1 MTSAMCFVLV
11 AGEVSGD
18 RLGAGLIESLRRTYP
33 QAQFVGI
40 GGPAMTKVG
49 FQAWFDIRELAV
61 MGLLEVLRHLPRLW
75 RLKRQVIERT
85 LQVKPVAYIGIDAPD
100 FNLRIAHVLKQ
111 SGVKTVHYVS
121 PSIWA
126 WRPQRVHKI
135 ARALDLM
142 LSILPFEPPLYQQQ
156 DLTCTYVGHPLADRI
171 PLQCQRDVARA
182 ALQLNSTPYYIA
194 CLPGSRASEVRFLA
208 PVFLK
213 ALAQLSLQ
221 IPHLVV
227 LAPFVHAQQQTQF
240 LQLHRKLA
248 PQLKLQTYLGCSL
261 EVMQASDQVLLASGT
276 ATLEA
281 MLCRK
286 PMVVAYKVNP
296 VSYQIAKRM
305 MLIDKFSLPNL
316 LSEGKIEVP
325 ELIQHACT
333 VENMVAHLLEQ
344 KNQNMQVFNA
354 ACTRIHQ
361 QLRKNANQVAA
372 EAITDLIGV

>member
-40 GGPAMTKVG
+40 GGPAMAKVG

-75 RLKRQVIERT
+75 RLKRHVIERT
-85 LQVKPVAYIGIDAPD
+85 MQVKPVAYIGIDAPD

-111 SGVKTVHYVS
+111 RGLKTVHYVS

-135 ARALDLM
+135 AQALDLM

-156 DLTCTYVGHPLADRI
+156 DLTCTFVGHPLADSI
-171 PLQCQRDVARA
+171 PLQCQREVARA

-208 PVFLK
+208 PVFLQ

-248 PQLKLQTYLGCSL
+248 PQLKLQTYLGHSL
-261 EVMQASDQVLLASGT
+261 DVMQASDQVLLASGT

-281 MLCRK
+281 MLCHK

-344 KNQNMQVFNA
+344 KNKNLKVFNA
-354 ACTRIHQ
+354 ACTSIHQ